1 MRGKWKNCVAV
12 SQKRCEIG
20 PRLLL
25 ITNKKSYTGS
35 RLPLNSMTLDDLERQ
50 NRGFCGFLAIS
61 GCDTSL
67 YDSQDGATQLLLCDP
82 NREVS
87 ICILT

>member
-1 MRGKWKNCVAV
+1 
-12 SQKRCEIG
+12 
-20 PRLLL
+20 
-25 ITNKKSYTGS
+25 
-35 RLPLNSMTLDDLERQ
+35 MTLDDLERQ